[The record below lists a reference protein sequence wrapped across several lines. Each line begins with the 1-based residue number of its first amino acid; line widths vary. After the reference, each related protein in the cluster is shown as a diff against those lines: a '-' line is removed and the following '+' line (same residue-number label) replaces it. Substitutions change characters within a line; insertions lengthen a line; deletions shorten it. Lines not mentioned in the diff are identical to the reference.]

1 MNIELMRL
9 LHNIV
14 RIGVV
19 TEINIDTWEV
29 RVQTGGLTTNWIRW
43 NSGRAG
49 KFRIWIPPSPGEQVL
64 ILCPGG
70 NPETAVSAGS
80 LYSNDNPPPGSL
92 ENEMVITAP
101 DGAVFR
107 YNAQESALTA
117 TGIKTATITAE
128 TRITLDTPR
137 VECTQH
143 LKAKTFELTE
153 GGKMTGNIT
162 HTGGSLTSNG
172 ITVHSHVHGGVRSG
186 GDTSG
191 GPQ

>member
-9 LHNIV
+9 LENIV

-19 TEINIDTWEV
+19 TEINTDTWEV

-49 KFRIWIPPSPGEQVL
+49 KFKIWIPPSPDEQVFL
-64 ILCPGG
+64 LCPGG

-101 DGAVFR
+101 DGAEFR
-107 YNAQESALTA
+107 YNAQESSLTA
-117 TGIKTATITAE
+117 RGIKTATITAE
-128 TRITLDTPR
+128 TSITLDAPK
-137 VECTQH
+137 VEWTQL
-143 LKAKTFELTE
+143 LKTKTFELTS
-153 GGKMTGNIT
+153 GGTMKGNVK
-162 HTGGSLTSNG
+162 HSGGSLESNG
-172 ITVHSHVHGGVRSG
+172 ITVHTHVHSGVKSG
-186 GDTSG
+186 SDTSG

>member
-19 TEINIDTWEV
+19 TEINTDTWEV
-29 RVQTGGLTTNWIRW
+29 RVQSGGLTTNWIRW
-43 NSGRAG
+43 NCGRAG
-49 KFRIWIPPSPGEQVL
+49 KFKIWIPPSPGEQVL
-64 ILCPGG
+64 LLCPGG
-70 NPETAVSAGS
+70 TPETAVSAGS
-80 LYSNDNPPPGSL
+80 LYSKGNPPPGSL
-92 ENEMVITAP
+92 ENEMVISAP
-101 DGAVFR
+101 DGAEFR
-107 YNAQESALTA
+107 YDAGKSELTA
-117 TGIKTATITAE
+117 MGIKTARIIAE
-128 TRITLDTPR
+128 TKITLDTPS

-172 ITVHSHVHGGVRSG
+172 ITVHKHVHSGVRSG